1 MDARELL
8 KDIITDVGT
17 HTRKARMG
25 LPLLR
30 SNEKKKENH
39 AERAQRVLMEDQLAE
54 ACYDHVCWFQQRSA
68 HYDMQ
73 VKESADRVEPD
84 AVDQDELDEL
94 EREVLGFEDDVSSES
109 ESESDS
115 DMERKS
121 KTQRKSDKNKGRFF
135 RYYLF

>member
-1 MDARELL
+1 MDARELF
-8 KDIITDVGT
+8 KEIITDLGT

-39 AERAQRVLMEDQLAE
+39 AERAQRELREDQLAE
-54 ACYDHVCWFQQRSA
+54 ASYDHVYWFQQRSA

-73 VKESADRVEPD
+73 VKESVDRVEPD

-109 ESESDS
+109 ESDS
-115 DMERKS
+115 DMESKS